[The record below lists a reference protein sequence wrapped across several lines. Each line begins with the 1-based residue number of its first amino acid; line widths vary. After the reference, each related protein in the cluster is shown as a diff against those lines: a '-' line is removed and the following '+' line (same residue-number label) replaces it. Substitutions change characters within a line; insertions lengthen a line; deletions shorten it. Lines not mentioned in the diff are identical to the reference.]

1 MAAALGLAALAL
13 WGAPREALD
22 WQPGL
27 AASQPWRLW
36 TAGLVHL
43 TPGHL
48 LANLAGCAV
57 VGAFGMAARASVAS
71 AVAWAMAWPIGH
83 AALAALPQLQHY
95 AGLSGVLHA
104 GVVVAALPL
113 LWREAG
119 RPRWIGAAVLAGLA
133 LKLLFERGWSSPIQH
148 VPGWDFPIAGAAHLT
163 GAAAGLVCALLA
175 RCWSA
180 ARAEDQA
187 GADASGGTGPSLR
200 NSSLR

>member
-1 MAAALGLAALAL
+1 MAAVLGLGALAL
-13 WGAPREALD
+13 SGAPREALD

-48 LANLAGCAV
+48 LANLVGCAV
-57 VGAFGMAARASVAS
+57 VGAFGTAARSSVAS
-71 AVAWAMAWPIGH
+71 VVAWALAWPMGH
-83 AALAALPQLQHY
+83 AALAALPQLEHY

-113 LWREAG
+113 LWRGAS
-119 RPRWIGAAVLAGLA
+119 RRRWIGAAVLAGLA
-133 LKLLFERGWSSPIQH
+133 VKLFLERGWSSPVQQ
-148 VPGWDFPIAGAAHLT
+148 VPGWAFPIAGAAHLT
-163 GAAAGLVCALLA
+163 GALAGLVCGSLALY
-175 RCWSA
+175 WSA
-180 ARAEDQA
+180 RAADQA
-187 GADASGGTGPSLR
+187 GADASGGTGPSVR

>member
-13 WGAPREALD
+13 SGAPREALD
-22 WQPGL
+22 WQPAL

-57 VGAFGMAARASVAS
+57 VGAFGMAARARVAS
-71 AVAWAMAWPIGH
+71 VVAWAMAWPMGH

-113 LWREAG
+113 LWRGAD
-119 RPRWIGAAVLAGLA
+119 RRRWIGAAVLAGLA
-133 LKLLFERGWSSPIQH
+133 VKLFLERAWLSPVQQA
-148 VPGWDFPIAGAAHLT
+148 PGWDFPIAGAAHLS
-163 GAAAGLVCALLA
+163 GALAGLVCGALAL
-175 RCWSA
+175 CWSA
-180 ARAEDQA
+180 RAGDQA
-187 GADASGGTGPSLR
+187 GAGASGGTGPSVR

>member
-1 MAAALGLAALAL
+1 ALGLGALAL

-27 AASQPWRLW
+27 VASQPWRLW

-48 LANLAGCAV
+48 MANLAGCAV

-71 AVAWAMAWPIGH
+71 VVAWAMAWPMGH
-83 AALAALPQLQHY
+83 AALLALPQLQHY

-113 LWREAG
+113 LWRGTG
-119 RPRWIGAAVLAGLA
+119 RRRWIGAAVLAGLA
-133 LKLLFERGWSSPIQH
+133 LKLFLERAWSSPVQQ
-148 VPGWDFPIAGAAHLT
+148 VPGWDFPIAGAAHLS
-163 GAAAGLVCALLA
+163 GALAGLVCGALAL
-175 RCWSA
+175 CCS
-180 ARAEDQA
+180 ARAGDHVSA
-187 GADASGGTGPSLR
+187 GASGGTGPSVR
-200 NSSLR
+200 KSSLR